1 MHSVFRTKMKMLTG
15 LGLLGGQGELPPV
28 PTGRE
33 DLQYMVTFD
42 EMEAYFPFIDSWIF
56 TWLSESGTLHHAKF
70 SLHPITS
77 NTSEAS
83 NIFHLGTRSN
93 VEWFNYCRWGEG
105 GDAHAQLCNCRTWRE
120 YLVRDVEI
128 KNKSP
133 VSWSCF
139 PPGSQLSAICFF
151 ADPERQD
158 YICCE

>member
-33 DLQYMVTFD
+33 DLAPIYGNFWWD
-42 EMEAYFPFIDSWIF
+42 GSIF
-56 TWLSESGTLHHAKF
+56 SFYWFL
-70 SLHPITS
+70 
-77 NTSEAS
+77 N
-83 NIFHLGTRSN
+83 FHLTFWIRHPAPCQVLSAPN
-93 VEWFNYCRWGEG
+93 NIQYFWSIKHIPSRHSIKWFNYCRWGEG

-139 PPGSQLSAICFF
+139 PPGSQLSATCFF